1 MEGAS
6 TAVGPV
12 STEER
17 ARWEAFLASKKE
29 QEAARDFMTTA
40 ELSAWLR
47 VPVGTV
53 RQWRHRGYGPKGFRI
68 GGSVLYRRS
77 VAEQWVRDQEQAAG

>member
-6 TAVGPV
+6 AAVGPV
-12 STEER
+12 SAEER
-17 ARWEAFLASKKE
+17 ARWEAFLAAKKE
-29 QEAARDFMTTA
+29 QDAAQDFMTTA
-40 ELSAWLR
+40 ELAAWLR
-47 VPVGTV
+47 VPVGTI

-77 VAEQWVRDQEQAAG
+77 VAAAWVAKQEQAAG